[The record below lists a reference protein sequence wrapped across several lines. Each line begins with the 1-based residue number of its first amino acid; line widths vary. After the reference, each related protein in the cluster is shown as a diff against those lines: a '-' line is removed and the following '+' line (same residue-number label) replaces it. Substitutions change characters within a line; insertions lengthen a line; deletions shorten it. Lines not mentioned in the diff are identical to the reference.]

1 VGIAAKLTVEGAEEL
16 TRAPRMPMDV
26 DGTIRGKDAHSFDIV
41 MQDLSET
48 GCLVETSADLEIGTV
63 VLLRVAGFPQS
74 AARIVRRDGFRYGC
88 EFLAPLSRDELSATR
103 DQETLHQSSGGG
115 LPSVGMVA
123 LFATAI
129 GLTAA
134 ASWPGSGRLVT
145 AIAHWVR

>member
-16 TRAPRMPMDV
+16 MRAPRMSMDA

-48 GCLVETSADLEIGTV
+48 GCLVETSAELEIGTV

-88 EFLAPLSRDELSATR
+88 EFLTPLSRDELSASR
-103 DQETLHQSSGGG
+103 DQETLHQAGGG
-115 LPSVGMVA
+115 RLPSAGMVA
-123 LFATAI
+123 LFVTAI
-129 GLTAA
+129 GLAAA

-145 AIAHWVR
+145 AITHWVR